1 MMDTTVKSNSETI
14 DPADWAYEVVQSK
27 AHAYIKLI
35 VQTLRT
41 LMKDKGAD
49 IEISDAELARCT
61 SLSERTVSR
70 YRTIAE
76 QEGWLSCRAGR
87 GRAKVTFYR
96 ISVPMQ
102 TLCELAER
110 IDGLAKNQTD
120 SPLIA
125 EENQT
130 VSPTAGQKVTVS
142 QTAGPVFKKEIPP
155 TPPKEKT
162 TNLNNNLPSL
172 ETARGRGRGIV
183 ADPFGLNPHMQGLR
197 EDVWVDS
204 DDRLQ
209 VGNGFR
215 VELEKLA
222 GSPEQLRIEL
232 DMAAEWVGLNNPP
245 QTLKAKVRG
254 RVLKQIT
261 ERTDRDRRYEK
272 AKKDNEK
279 TGKSHQS
286 SRDKAIFSG
295 VR

>member
-14 DPADWAYEVVQSK
+14 NPADWAYEVVQSK

-41 LMKDKGAD
+41 LLRDKGAD

-110 IDGLAKNQTD
+110 IDSLAKNQTD
-120 SPLIA
+120 SHLIA

-130 VSPTAGQKVTVS
+130 DSPTAGQKVTVS
-142 QTAGPVFKKEIPP
+142 RTSGQTSSQNPTDSPTAGRVFKKEIPP

-162 TNLNNNLPSL
+162 TNLNNNHPSL
-172 ETARGRGRGIV
+172 ETAGAGEVQGLNGATSHIIKTLGEWINPIMPDHKTARGWLESSVSMYGGVVVRDSFAELEAKVMQGDIV
-183 ADPFGLNPHMQGLR
+183 ARPIPLLTKICQRRKGEKKAQRPDP
-197 EDVWVDS
+197 
-204 DDRLQ
+204 
-209 VGNGFR
+209 
-215 VELEKLA
+215 
-222 GSPEQLRIEL
+222 
-232 DMAAEWVGLNNPP
+232 MA
-245 QTLKAKVRG
+245 K
-254 RVLKQIT
+254 I
-261 ERTDRDRRYEK
+261 Y
-272 AKKDNEK
+272 
-279 TGKSHQS
+279 
-286 SRDKAIFSG
+286 SG
-295 VR
+295 VL